1 MGTFSTKGACGDI
14 MTSII
19 NIAMCFDDGYVFPS
33 KVALYSLFKNNPHH
47 EIHVYIMHAGLS
59 SKSQL
64 ELEKLV
70 NFFTNSK
77 IIFKEINAKKIQEK
91 FSKTLVIDY
100 ISIATY
106 YRYFIADELPDIE
119 KILYIDGDILF
130 NADILP
136 VWQTSLGSNLYAA
149 VQDNWVMNDQKEHLN
164 DIGFENTTE
173 KYYNA
178 GFLLM
183 NLAQIRKDGV
193 SKKLFDVTIGDKYKG
208 KLKYQD
214 QDALNIV
221 CRGKIKSM
229 PQKYQYM
236 SYDFYRDLHSFD
248 GIIAAHY
255 TGPVKPWLNR
265 EANSRSDIYFLQIYN
280 EYLEGMERLMGGR
293 DDFEWRELYENS
305 VRQKHAIINLEQDL
319 AVAKS
324 TKGSTRNI
332 LVNIKARIIKK

>member
-1 MGTFSTKGACGDI
+1 MGTFFAKGERGVI
-14 MTSII
+14 MANVI

-33 KVALYSLFKNNPHH
+33 KIALYSLFKNNPNH
-47 EIHVYIMHAGLS
+47 EIHIYIMHAGLS
-59 SKSQL
+59 SKSQF
-64 ELEKLV
+64 ELEELV
-70 NFFTNSK
+70 NLFKYKK
-77 IIFKEINAKKIQEK
+77 IIFKEINDKKIQEK

-106 YRYFIADELPDIE
+106 YRYVIADELPDIK

-136 VWQTSLGSNLYAA
+136 IWRIPLGNNLYAA
-149 VQDNWVMNDQKEHLN
+149 VQDNWMMSDQKEHLCN
-164 DIGFENTTE
+164 IGFEDTTD
-173 KYYNA
+173 KYFNA

-183 NLAQIRKDGV
+183 NLTQIREEGV
-193 SKKLFDVTIGDKYKG
+193 PEKLFDITTGDRYKG
-208 KLKYQD
+208 MLKFQD

-221 CRGKIKSM
+221 CKGKIKSM

-248 GIIAAHY
+248 GVIAAHY
-255 TGPVKPWLNR
+255 TGPIKPWENR

-280 EYLEGMERLMGGR
+280 EYLDGMERLIGGR
-293 DDFEWRELYENS
+293 DEFEWRDMYENS
-305 VRQKHAIINLEQDL
+305 VRQRHTIVNLENDL

-324 TKGSTRNI
+324 TKRSVRNI
-332 LVNIKARIIKK
+332 LVDIKARITKK